1 MGGVNTP
8 NQKVPRRG
16 RGGDSDA
23 EGKWVEKRRGPLLGI
38 LPPWG
43 VRHLN
48 PHQVRLWLL
57 QTGSDAHLHPA
68 SHRDLV
74 MQVALT
80 TLAK

>member
-1 MGGVNTP
+1 MLNTP

-16 RGGDSDA
+16 RDGDSDA
-23 EGKWVEKRRGPLLGI
+23 EGKWVEKRRDPLLGI

-43 VRHLN
+43 VRHPN

-57 QTGSDAHLHPA
+57 QTTTRTPPPPAA
-68 SHRDLV
+68 SHLDLI
-74 MQVALT
+74 MQVALR